1 MSDRGSNLRRNG
13 LGALWVFFKY
23 SKQKWTEGREE
34 EQEQLKN
41 CVVVEVA
48 CMLQLQPAF
57 LMKSRFGFLY
67 SSGLKRGFNLKL
79 D

>member
-1 MSDRGSNLRRNG
+1 MDWRQG
-13 LGALWVFFKY
+13 
-23 SKQKWTEGREE
+23 E

-79 D
+79 DWLVFQGKNKSISRRLEEN